1 MDDYNSINVLPPKQP
16 PPMTETQPTR
26 EQMLTVIYQKIARK
40 DLSFG
45 CIVHKQDK
53 KWQMDRNRVL
63 THKMYDWYIQTLID
77 ESMFTKVIIDY
88 SKKYRIIGHPVMIG
102 DVLDWVD
109 KNTSETWEVET
120 TDYAYRLIKKRK
132 NWIWWLTWAIDLCNN
147 DCIEYVYNL
156 CK

>member
-1 MDDYNSINVLPPKQP
+1 
-16 PPMTETQPTR
+16 MTETQPTR

-102 DVLDWVD
+102 DVLDWV
-109 KNTSETWEVET
+109 KENTPYSALKFTASNIFMNRGT
-120 TDYAYRLIKKRK
+120 TRK
-132 NWIWWLTWAIDLCNN
+132 PID
-147 DCIEYVYNL
+147 DQEEYCIEYVYNL